1 MRGVTV
7 PLDDPRAP
15 TRAWRT
21 WLRDLVRLR
30 PVAVDRVDAV
40 GAGACAGLVVV
51 LGWAVGE
58 LPAGLTASVGAFTA
72 LYGGGRPYRARAVE
86 LAVIALAFAAVVTL
100 GAIAAVSLWV
110 TVVVVAALAVVATWL
125 CQALDTGPPGAYMF
139 VLAAATA
146 SSIPG
151 AATEPWRL
159 GLLVLGGGA
168 LAWVLQ
174 MAGVVA
180 GLRRPEKAALL
191 AGTAAVERL
200 VESVGRADYAAARDR
215 AARAMHHC
223 WVVLAEHQ
231 PAVPRP
237 GGTLERLRAIGLEVH
252 GLLADAIRAHDEGR
266 PVDPTAVPRL
276 RAVPTEMA
284 EPDGVPSGSDR
295 GPSSVPRGGPG
306 PARAARALLA
316 AGSPWRV
323 VLVRVGLGALVAGAL
338 GSLAGLDHAYWAV
351 AAAVLVLCQ
360 GLGWADTLARA
371 AQRLLGTWLGL
382 LLAAAVLSAQPA
394 GVWLGV
400 VVAVLQCAVQLVMPR
415 NYGFGVVLITPLA
428 LTIGSGGHPTDLTG
442 FLLARGVDT
451 AVGCAVGLLVF
462 LLVVPGA
469 ALAEPAALV
478 AATLRDAARVVPH
491 LVDRSTTAPA
501 ARTARGDLNQRVQ
514 ALTDAHEVDDP
525 GPVGRR
531 GRQVTVW
538 WPALDAAQRVA
549 YQVLA
554 ACWALDRSSA
564 PALPAAR
571 ARAIAGE
578 LEELAR
584 RADPD
589 GGVGSVAADRSAS
602 DGFLDRELD
611 AVRRALPAL
620 ARRTGEEGWS

>member
-1 MRGVTV
+1 M
-7 PLDDPRAP
+7 
-15 TRAWRT
+15 
-21 WLRDLVRLR
+21 
-30 PVAVDRVDAV
+30 
-40 GAGACAGLVVV
+40 
-51 LGWAVGE
+51 
-58 LPAGLTASVGAFTA
+58 
-72 LYGGGRPYRARAVE
+72 
-86 LAVIALAFAAVVTL
+86 
-100 GAIAAVSLWV
+100 
-110 TVVVVAALAVVATWL
+110 
-125 CQALDTGPPGAYMF
+125 
-139 VLAAATA
+139 
-146 SSIPG
+146 
-151 AATEPWRL
+151 
-159 GLLVLGGGA
+159 
-168 LAWVLQ
+168 
-174 MAGVVA
+174 
-180 GLRRPEKAALL
+180 
-191 AGTAAVERL
+191 
-200 VESVGRADYAAARDR
+200 
-215 AARAMHHC
+215 
-223 WVVLAEHQ
+223 
-231 PAVPRP
+231 
-237 GGTLERLRAIGLEVH
+237 
-252 GLLADAIRAHDEGR
+252 
-266 PVDPTAVPRL
+266 
-276 RAVPTEMA
+276 
-284 EPDGVPSGSDR
+284 
-295 GPSSVPRGGPG
+295 
-306 PARAARALLA
+306 
-316 AGSPWRV
+316 
-323 VLVRVGLGALVAGAL
+323 RVGLGALVAGAL

-360 GLGWADTLARA
+360 GLSWADTLARA

-382 LLAAAVLSAQPA
+382 LVAAAVLSAQPA

-428 LTIGSGGHPTDLTG
+428 LTIGGGGHPADLTG

-491 LVDRSTTAPA
+491 LVGRSTTAPG

-554 ACWALDRSSA
+554 ACWALDRSPA

-584 RADPD
+584 RADPS
-589 GGVGSVAADRSAS
+589 GGVEPVPAGRSAS
-602 DGFLDRELD
+602 DGFLARELD
-611 AVRRALPAL
+611 AVRRALPV
-620 ARRTGEEGWS
+620 TDGGSGHVG